1 MLDSCVWQ
9 QNEMI
14 NKWSPANAPT
24 IFLVCF
30 SALWFGVVCVGTGL
44 VQPTTQSK
52 SRFPQLYLSYF
63 IYFDSPAWD
72 KFCRNLSEE
81 SQSKTL
87 FRATVG
93 TSSTGEFASI
103 SAKFLLW
110 SFEFFINFRFEN
122 NNSFQ
127 NIHTHQTP
135 IDRAENIDGCTMGII
150 ILMSQIGFSVW
161 VWWLDVIYW
170 SAWYWIA
177 WSADIM
183 FVQRFNWKTTIQP
196 KDISS
201 LSNTSGLSI
210 PTGQTK
216 TASWFH
222 LSLVTL
228 FAICHFLLWS

>member
-103 SAKFLLW
+103 SAKISALIFW
-110 SFEFFINFRFEN
+110 IIINFRFEN

-135 IDRAENIDGCTMGII
+135 IDRAENIDGCTMRII
-150 ILMSQIGFSVW
+150 ILMSQIGFSVYFNMSVMAW
-161 VWWLDVIYW
+161 CYLLECLILDCVI
-170 SAWYWIA
+170 
-177 WSADIM
+177 
-183 FVQRFNWKTTIQP
+183 
-196 KDISS
+196 
-201 LSNTSGLSI
+201 
-210 PTGQTK
+210 
-216 TASWFH
+216 SW
-222 LSLVTL
+222 
-228 FAICHFLLWS
+228 